1 MAYMTHRFAHVET
14 LQRVHRWLVQMG
26 FEPSHIEVHTSGTPW
41 IALEL
46 QPAQWV
52 EAELLIDAA
61 ERTDPQGQPGFWDV
75 VILPHDV
82 DTGAGPVA
90 DQLCHRTMTTVIG
103 WHDPDG
109 DLAQGTSVAGIRELM
124 SRFE

>member
-26 FEPSHIEVHTSGTPW
+26 FDPSHIEVHESGTPW
-41 IALEL
+41 IALEMH
-46 QPAQWV
+46 PAQRV

-61 ERTDPQGQPGFWDV
+61 ERTDPQGQPGFWDLV
-75 VILPHDV
+75 VLPHV
-82 DTGAGPVA
+82 DTGGGPGA
-90 DQLCHRTMTTVIG
+90 DQLCHRAMTTVIG

-109 DLAQGTSVAGIRELM
+109 DRSEDTVVAGIREM
-124 SRFE
+124 VSRCD